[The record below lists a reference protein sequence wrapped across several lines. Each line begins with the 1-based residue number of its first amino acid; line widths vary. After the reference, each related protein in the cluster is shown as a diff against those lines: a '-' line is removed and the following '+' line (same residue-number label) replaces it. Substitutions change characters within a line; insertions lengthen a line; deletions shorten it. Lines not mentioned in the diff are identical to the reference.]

1 MEEYYQKQLNE
12 SYNGRLNEL
21 FEEWK
26 ASCSESDRAADRFC
40 EDGLTLKYKDVESG
54 YDINAEW
61 ERAARRIMFIVKD
74 CPDEWGYDTRMLLV
88 GYPDN
93 EASKINAEKTRNL
106 KGGFFKNMAKML
118 YGLYNMTEE
127 NKGKELNDGAGD
139 IGRLKTLFNEVPFA
153 YVEAKKLAGGKTCND
168 AVLARTLEEDGQL
181 LAREIGILRPNIIVC
196 CDTNCIIFDS
206 VVRNYFNGI
215 VPDDEHRWV
224 YKYGESPYD
233 FEFRLYYYEE
243 ECVLLFNSYHPTSLG
258 KEAWTVS
265 ERVYSPF
272 RQFFA
277 RYKTFDVVS
286 KPIQR

>member
-1 MEEYYQKQLNE
+1 MEQYYQKQLNE
-12 SYNGRLNEL
+12 SYNGKLNEL
-21 FEEWK
+21 FKEWK
-26 ASCSESDRAADRFC
+26 ASYPESERAADRFC
-40 EDGLTLKYKDVESG
+40 EDGLTLKCKDEESG
-54 YDINAEW
+54 YDINSEW
-61 ERAARRIMFIVKD
+61 EKSARRIMFIVKD

-233 FEFRLYYYEE
+233 FECRLYYYEE

-258 KEAWTVS
+258 KEAWTVR
-265 ERVYSPF
+265 ERVCSPF

-277 RYKTFDVVS
+277 RYRTFDVVS

>member
-40 EDGLTLKYKDVESG
+40 EDGLTLKYKDEESCN
-54 YDINAEW
+54 DINGEW

-74 CPDEWGYDTRMLLV
+74 CPDGWGYDTRRLLV

-93 EASKINAEKTRNL
+93 EASRKGADKTRNL
-106 KGGFFKNMAKML
+106 KGGFFKNIAVML

-127 NKGKELNDGAGD
+127 NKGDELNDGAGD

-153 YVEAKKLAGGKTCND
+153 YVEAKKLAGGKTCDD
-168 AVLARTLEEDGQL
+168 AVLTQTLEKDGRL
-181 LAREIGILRPNIIVC
+181 LAREIDILRPNIIVC
-196 CDTNCIIFDS
+196 CDTNGIIFDS
-206 VVRNYFNGI
+206 VVRNYFKGI
-215 VPDDEHRWV
+215 VPDDAHRWV
-224 YKYGESPYD
+224 YKYGERPYD
-233 FEFRLYYYEE
+233 FECKLYYYADEG
-243 ECVLLFNSYHPTSLG
+243 VLLFNSYHPTSQG
-258 KEAWTVS
+258 KEAWTVR
-265 ERVYSPF
+265 ERVCSPF

-277 RYKTFDVVS
+277 RYRTFDVVS

>member
-1 MEEYYQKQLNE
+1 MEQYCQKQLNK
-12 SYNGRLNEL
+12 SYNGKLNEL
-21 FEEWK
+21 FKEWK
-26 ASCSESDRAADRFC
+26 ASYPESDRAEDRFC
-40 EDGLTLKYKDVESG
+40 EDGLILKYKDEGSG
-54 YDINAEW
+54 YDINGEW

-74 CPDEWGYDTRMLLV
+74 CPDGWGYDARRLLV

-93 EASKINAEKTRNL
+93 EASRINAEKTRNL
-106 KGGFFKNMAKML
+106 KGGFFKNIAKML

-127 NKGKELNDGAGD
+127 NKGKELNDGAED
-139 IGRLKTLFNEVPFA
+139 ISRLKILLNEVPFA
-153 YVEAKKLAGGKTCND
+153 YVEAKKLAGGKKCDD
-168 AVLARTLEEDGQL
+168 AVLTQTLKKDGQL
-181 LAREIGILRPNIIVC
+181 LAREIDILRPNIIVC
-196 CDTNCIIFDS
+196 CDTHGIIFDS

-215 VPDDEHRWV
+215 VPDDDHRWV

-233 FEFRLYYYEE
+233 FECRLYYYEDE
-243 ECVLLFNSYHPTSLG
+243 GVLLFNSYHPTSLG

-277 RYKTFDVVS
+277 RYKTFDAVS

>member
-54 YDINAEW
+54 YDINA
-61 ERAARRIMFIVKD
+61 KD
-74 CPDEWGYDTRMLLV
+74 CPDEWGYDTRRLLV

-93 EASKINAEKTRNL
+93 EASRINAEKTRNL
-106 KGGFFKNMAKML
+106 KGGFFKNIAKML

-127 NKGKELNDGAGD
+127 NKGKELNDGAED
-139 IGRLKTLFNEVPFA
+139 TGRLKTLFNEVPFA

-168 AVLARTLEEDGQL
+168 AVLARTL
-181 LAREIGILRPNIIVC
+181 LAREIDILRPNIIVC
-196 CDTNCIIFDS
+196 CDTHGIIFDS

-215 VPDDEHRWV
+215 VPDDDHRWV
-224 YKYGESPYD
+224 YKYSESPYD
-233 FEFRLYYYEE
+233 FECRLYYYEDE
-243 ECVLLFNSYHPTSLG
+243 GVLLFNSYHPTSLG

-277 RYKTFDVVS
+277 RHKTFDAVS

>member
-21 FEEWK
+21 FNEWQASYLESEE
-26 ASCSESDRAADRFC
+26 AAKRFC
-40 EDGLTLKYKDVESG
+40 EDGLVLKYKHEENG
-54 YDINAEW
+54 YDINSEW

-74 CPDEWGYDTRMLLV
+74 CPDKEGYDTRSLLV

-93 EASKINAEKTRNL
+93 EASRINAERTRNL
-106 KGGFFKNMAKML
+106 KGGFFKNIAKLL

-127 NKGKELNDGAGD
+127 NKGKELNDSVEDAS
-139 IGRLKTLFNEVPFA
+139 RLKTLFNEVPFA

-168 AVLARTLEEDGQL
+168 AVLARTLEKDGQL
-181 LAREIGILRPNIIVC
+181 LAREIDILSPNIIVC
-196 CDTNCIIFDS
+196 CDTHGIIFDS
-206 VVRNYFNGI
+206 VVRNYFKGI
-215 VPDDEHRWV
+215 VPDDAHRWV
-224 YKYGESPYD
+224 YKYGERPYD
-233 FEFRLYYYEE
+233 FECKLYYYADEG
-243 ECVLLFNSYHPTSLG
+243 VLLFNSYHPTSQG

-277 RYKTFDVVS
+277 RYKTFDAVS
-286 KPIQR
+286 KPIHR